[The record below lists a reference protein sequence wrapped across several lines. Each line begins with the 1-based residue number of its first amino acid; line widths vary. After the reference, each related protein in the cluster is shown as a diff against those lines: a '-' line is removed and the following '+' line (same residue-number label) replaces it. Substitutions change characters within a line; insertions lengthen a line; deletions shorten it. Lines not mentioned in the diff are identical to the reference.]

1 MKKDLFPAIFHR
13 SHPSLHVSWIIW
25 STLLLGA
32 AQVPTELPGLVS
44 FYDTDLDLGEIEGVF
59 QFVKATSEANI
70 DNYNVYWGSSATVKL
85 LPFIQLT
92 ANGLPP
98 SYTVPAN
105 TLVPSSATH
114 FLVYSSNSFGEAATA
129 SSLAFTDRHLPVE
142 GPSAVA
148 FTDTDEKHGE
158 VTGTITITRASSESD
173 ITDYVLYWGSSP
185 TSFLSYIVALPVA
198 SSPLTYDF
206 NGALVPTGGTHI
218 LAYSMNAHGL
228 NEASIAS
235 VSAYDRALPEENATS
250 LSFTDLDLVKNEIGG
265 FITVGAAVDESI
277 ITGYALYFATSSDG
291 PPGPFVGLA
300 TATGSDVAYFLPTDT
315 AMPSSYPYLLVRSRS
330 ADGEMD
336 NGIGIPLVDRYVPQ
350 YQAQAISF
358 QDEDLLSGFIAGTV
372 EVTAAATE
380 TDITKYGLYFADM
393 FQQPVSLIVD
403 LEQGSYLNY
412 SIPAG
417 TSKPSTAEYLLV
429 LSGNH
434 FGYMTTGVS
443 MTLVDSAYPIN
454 LPSQIQFDDL
464 DMDAGEIGGSLTV
477 MRATDESDVTS
488 YTAYYGSSS
497 TADSST
503 QVQLIGEI
511 SIASLPGASTSAVFT
526 ISLNTIPPTA
536 THLLAF
542 SKNAVGESLS
552 GISTSLVD
560 KTNFFPTVAVS
571 SVAFADADS
580 VVQQVGGSVTWLAPA
595 NTAGLTHY
603 SVVFAQDASGTG
615 RLTMCASIAIGIQS
629 CAIPLGT
636 SLGSGLST
644 FTHIIVFT
652 NNGFGE
658 GPGQAIT
665 LTDLAAPVAIV
676 SSVTFVDTDPGT
688 GQVGGTV
695 AWAAPANPAGASQFT
710 EYRVYLTDDGF
721 MPTNLQLLGQ
731 SAYGIDTF
739 LIADGQVLGNF
750 THLGVF
756 TKNAAGEALTGSYVA
771 VVDRFLPLLAVLN
784 LFFVDSDLTV
794 GEIGGGLI
802 WDEPADVSSI
812 THYSIR
818 AECGSQLVVLGQV
831 SVGTT
836 SFQVPSDT
844 PLGNCSSLRVVAQ
857 NDLGD
862 SQIFAERSIEDKSI
876 ESCPNVSEHS
886 FSSSQWR
893 LVPHKGATSKWRLQG
908 VRFYEDALCTMQ
920 IATVPD
926 RWPRRANV
934 LPGAPFAVPG
944 APVLHE
950 IFKLGVPAGGAERPW
965 WSSGVP
971 CPPYEPGNSSAPHC
985 AIGYRWESDV
995 TGTVHGLGT
1004 TGQVKREGHQ
1014 IHCVELDQS
1023 TVPGAFICNF
1033 CHTLLLF
1040 FWVASLF

>member
-1 MKKDLFPAIFHR
+1 
-13 SHPSLHVSWIIW
+13 
-25 STLLLGA
+25 
-32 AQVPTELPGLVS
+32 
-44 FYDTDLDLGEIEGVF
+44 
-59 QFVKATSEANI
+59 
-70 DNYNVYWGSSATVKL
+70 
-85 LPFIQLT
+85 
-92 ANGLPP
+92 
-98 SYTVPAN
+98 
-105 TLVPSSATH
+105 
-114 FLVYSSNSFGEAATA
+114 
-129 SSLAFTDRHLPVE
+129 
-142 GPSAVA
+142 
-148 FTDTDEKHGE
+148 
-158 VTGTITITRASSESD
+158 
-173 ITDYVLYWGSSP
+173 
-185 TSFLSYIVALPVA
+185 
-198 SSPLTYDF
+198 
-206 NGALVPTGGTHI
+206 
-218 LAYSMNAHGL
+218 
-228 NEASIAS
+228 
-235 VSAYDRALPEENATS
+235 
-250 LSFTDLDLVKNEIGG
+250 
-265 FITVGAAVDESI
+265 
-277 ITGYALYFATSSDG
+277 
-291 PPGPFVGLA
+291 
-300 TATGSDVAYFLPTDT
+300 
-315 AMPSSYPYLLVRSRS
+315 
-330 ADGEMD
+330 
-336 NGIGIPLVDRYVPQ
+336 
-350 YQAQAISF
+350 
-358 QDEDLLSGFIAGTV
+358 
-372 EVTAAATE
+372 
-380 TDITKYGLYFADM
+380 
-393 FQQPVSLIVD
+393 
-403 LEQGSYLNY
+403 
-412 SIPAG
+412 
-417 TSKPSTAEYLLV
+417 
-429 LSGNH
+429 
-434 FGYMTTGVS
+434 
-443 MTLVDSAYPIN
+443 
-454 LPSQIQFDDL
+454 
-464 DMDAGEIGGSLTV
+464 

-688 GQVGGTV
+688 GQFYFVQGYL
-695 AWAAPANPAGASQFT
+695 ANET
-710 EYRVYLTDDGF
+710 IEDDGF

-844 PLGNCSSLRVVAQ
+844 PGLQDAQEVSNKELRKALQVMQKAEDHYYNSKGWFWNCDERCKRAYDKYSMARA
-857 NDLGD
+857 D
-862 SQIFAERSIEDKSI
+862 AERVGIWSVYGIREVRERFWAAWQSGKDLAMRYTMFDAVFLMIGGKEETLVSVLLKLAFQHRDQGKF
-876 ESCPNVSEHS
+876 SCW
-886 FSSSQWR
+886 Q
-893 LVPHKGATSKWRLQG
+893 
-908 VRFYEDALCTMQ
+908 
-920 IATVPD
+920 
-926 RWPRRANV
+926 
-934 LPGAPFAVPG
+934 
-944 APVLHE
+944 
-950 IFKLGVPAGGAERPW
+950 
-965 WSSGVP
+965 
-971 CPPYEPGNSSAPHC
+971 
-985 AIGYRWESDV
+985 
-995 TGTVHGLGT
+995 
-1004 TGQVKREGHQ
+1004 
-1014 IHCVELDQS
+1014 
-1023 TVPGAFICNF
+1023 
-1033 CHTLLLF
+1033 
-1040 FWVASLF
+1040 